1 MSEHER
7 TSTITSGVSD
17 LDTEEHTVVELPPSR
32 TRTRERRRLWRRR
45 RKPKRFRIR
54 KLRVLIVLFG
64 LSMLAAVS
72 AAFGMFMAVASDL
85 PPIDGLEQPAQPS
98 KLYDTR
104 GRLIGTLTGNERRIY
119 LREDQIAPIMKHA
132 IIAIEDQ
139 RFYTNDGI
147 DLRGIA
153 RAAVQDIQQKKALQ
167 GASTIPQ
174 QFVKISLAA
183 ENKRTIFQKL
193 REAAL
198 AYHLNRRWSKEQIL
212 RNYLNSIY
220 FGNGAYG
227 IESAART
234 YFGYNHDNCGKRNE
248 DPCASML
255 LPHEAA
261 LLAGIV
267 ASPSAYDP
275 VQHPV
280 AARKRRDLV
289 LQRMFEQGYLTR
301 QLYEDAKAQD
311 LPTRDV
317 LTFPRE
323 DTDFPYFTSW
333 IKQQVVDHLGGGQ
346 EGAQRAFEG
355 GLRVTTTI
363 DSRLQ
368 KAADEAIKAWLPN
381 RGGPRA
387 SLVAISN
394 KDGAVR
400 AMVGGDDYATKPFNL
415 ATQGRRQPGSA
426 FKSFVLA
433 EALRQGISPQS
444 TWESKKLTYILKGGE
459 RFTVNNYEDAY
470 AGVRTLADAT
480 TFSDNSVYA
489 QVAKQVKPRRVAR
502 LARRMGIRTPVS
514 TNLAMALGGLRQ
526 GVTPLDM
533 AHAYETFATGGQ
545 LVWGTLSP
553 GQDNRKRLPVPG
565 PVGIER
571 IDEVKDG
578 KPRALELNDGTK
590 MVNRKRTKR
599 VLKQEVASTVGS
611 ILQTVVGKG
620 TATRAQIPGVVIAG
634 KTGTTESYGDAWFVG
649 WTKEYTVA
657 VWVGYPDEFKPME
670 TEFQGEPV
678 AGGTYPAGIWK
689 TFMEALLKVDPLP
702 KDDGGDGTGEPTP
715 TPGAGGVPPAA
726 TVAPAPTAA
735 PPDTGGGTEA
745 PPQQETQPPAQEQQP
760 PAQEQPPAEQEPPP
774 ADPGGAGGTAPPAG
788 DGGAEGA
795 AGAG

>member
-7 TSTITSGVSD
+7 TSTITSSSTDV
-17 LDTEEHTVVELPPSR
+17 DTEEHTVVEFPRPR
-32 TRTRERRRLWRRR
+32 TRARGRLWRRR
-45 RKPKRFRIR
+45 RKTKRFRIR

-64 LSMLAAVS
+64 LSVLAAVS

-85 PPIDGLEQPAQPS
+85 PPIDGFERPARPS
-98 KLYDTR
+98 LLLDSR
-104 GRLIGTLTGNERRIY
+104 GNEIGTLTGNERRIY
-119 LREDQIAPIMKHA
+119 LREDEIAPVMKHS
-132 IIAIEDQ
+132 IIAIEDR
-139 RFYTNDGI
+139 RFYTNDGV

-153 RAAVQDIQQKKALQ
+153 RAAVQDIQQKKAVQ

-183 ENKRTIFQKL
+183 ENKRTVFQKL
-193 REAAL
+193 RESAL

-220 FGNGAYG
+220 YGNGAYG

-234 YFGYNHDNCGKRNE
+234 YFQYNHDKCGQKDQPR
-248 DPCASML
+248 CASVL

-261 LLAGIV
+261 LLAGMV

-289 LQRMFEQGYLTR
+289 LLRLFEQGYLTR
-301 QLYEDAKAQD
+301 PLYDEAKAQD
-311 LPTRDV
+311 LPTRD
-317 LTFPRE
+317 LLSFPEE
-323 DTDFPYFTSW
+323 DTDYPYFTSW
-333 IKQQVVDHLGGGQ
+333 IKQQVVDQLGGGQ

-355 GLRVTTTI
+355 GLRVKTTI

-368 KAADEAIKAWLPN
+368 KAADNAIKAWLPN
-381 RGGPRA
+381 LSGPRA

-394 KDGAVR
+394 KDGMVR
-400 AMVGGDDYATKPFNL
+400 AMVGGDDYSTTPFNL
-415 ATQGRRQPGSA
+415 ATQGQRQPGSA
-426 FKSFVLA
+426 FKPFVLA
-433 EALRQGISPQS
+433 EALRQNVSPES
-444 TWESKKLTYILKGGE
+444 TWTSAKRTYILKGGE

-470 AGVRTLADAT
+470 AGVTTLSSAT
-480 TFSDNSVYA
+480 TFSDNAVYA
-489 QVAKQVKPRRVAR
+489 QVARQVKPRNIAK
-502 LARRMGIRTPVS
+502 LARNMGIRTPVS
-514 TNLAMALGGLRQ
+514 TNLAMSLGGLRR

-533 AHAYETFATGGQ
+533 AHAYETFATGGL
-545 LVWGTLSP
+545 LVYGTLSP
-553 GQDNRKRLPVPG
+553 GQSKKRLPVPG

-571 IDEVKDG
+571 IEEMRGDKARVVELEDG
-578 KPRALELNDGTK
+578 RR
-590 MVNRKRTKR
+590 MVNRKKTKR
-599 VLKQEVASTVGS
+599 VLKPYVATTVSS
-611 ILQTVVGKG
+611 ILQSVVGRG

-702 KDDGGDGTGEPTP
+702 KNDGGDGTGEPTP
-715 TPGAGGVPPAA
+715 TPGAAVPPSA
-726 TVAPAPTAA
+726 TTAPAPTAA
-735 PPDTGGGTEA
+735 PPGTGGPTEA
-745 PPQQETQPPAQEQQP
+745 PQQEQPPVQEEPPPEQPPAQEP
-760 PAQEQPPAEQEPPP
+760 VTPETP
-774 ADPGGAGGTAPPAG
+774 ADPGTGGGQTAPEG
-788 DGGAEGA
+788 DGAAA
-795 AGAG
+795 AGTG